1 MSRAAGPAEL
11 VVAARAAGISDELV
25 LAAMTGTPRA
35 GFVPARYVTAAYRDE
50 PIPIGHGQ
58 VTTQPSLS
66 ARMIEG
72 LRLAGGDHVLEIG
85 TGLGYQTALLAR
97 LAASVVSIERWPGL
111 AGQARRNLAR
121 QGIGNVQVLAG
132 DGSCGLPDRAPT
144 TPSWSRPHSRRSPRR
159 WQPSSGSAAAWC
171 SRSDQAGKSRS
182 CCSSVPRPGWS
193 GGRCSPWPD
202 SSGCTGVTDS
212 GPGPDQVPASALNP
226 AAGPPRRPG
235 ARPSVWP
242 TRPSPSY
249 RRSPKSRARRQAP
262 CLRASLPCPGPYV
275 PSCRRPGAG
284 VSCRPSAS

>member
-58 VTTQPSLS
+58 VTTQSSLS

-97 LAASVVSIERWPGL
+97 LAASVVSIERWPDL

-132 DGSCGLPDRAPT
+132 DGSCGLPDRAPYDAILVSAAFPAVPAPLAAQLRVGGRLVQPIGPCGT
-144 TPSWSRPHSRRSPRR
+144 EQVVLFERSASGLERRQVLALARFVRLHGRHGFRSRP
-159 WQPSSGSAAAWC
+159 
-171 SRSDQAGKSRS
+171 
-182 CCSSVPRPGWS
+182 
-193 GGRCSPWPD
+193 
-202 SSGCTGVTDS
+202 
-212 GPGPDQVPASALNP
+212 
-226 AAGPPRRPG
+226 
-235 ARPSVWP
+235 
-242 TRPSPSY
+242 
-249 RRSPKSRARRQAP
+249 
-262 CLRASLPCPGPYV
+262 
-275 PSCRRPGAG
+275 
-284 VSCRPSAS
+284 